1 MIGSKPVISVCEGQ
15 QLHMEVPVEAKSMQ
29 QPSFAIQRPVNVV
42 FNGVN
47 GRGAPD
53 RFCLSER
60 LLSQHMMLI
69 GGIGSGKTNTFNQI
83 LQSLIPQ
90 LTAKDV
96 MIIFDTKGDFLKE
109 FYTPGDVV
117 ISNDSSAR
125 GSLRPDY
132 WNILKELANS
142 GNRLR
147 EDVIEI
153 SNALYAEKLKN
164 AGENAFFPQAAK
176 DITTAVLYKYAY
188 QNANYGMSY
197 DNATLAMDLKK
208 ADLYWYQEEIL
219 KKSSE
224 YRAMMSYIPAD
235 APGQALGVLAEIQQ
249 MVRSLFVGN
258 FERKGT
264 LSIRQLVREKKG
276 RKIFIEYDIGVG
288 GMLTPIYSLLF
299 DLAIK
304 EALCRDKSDG
314 NVYFV
319 CDEFKL
325 LPNLQHIDDAVN
337 FGRSLGIKFMI
348 GIQNVD
354 QIIDIYGEHRAYNI
368 FSGFLNLLAFKVGDY
383 SSRKYIKERLGENRK
398 CTVYKSTTIQ
408 ETINAANVVEDWDIA
423 GLKLGEAIVSLNTA
437 EPFKFRFNEFKGRA

>member
-1 MIGSKPVISVCEGQ
+1 MVQTTIRVCEGQ
-15 QLHMEVPVEAKSMQ
+15 ELQMRVPQTAQIMQ
-29 QPSFAIQRPVNVV
+29 QSMLQTSRPINII
-42 FNGVN
+42 FQGKNGL
-47 GRGAPD
+47 GFDD
-53 RFCLSER
+53 RFVLTEK
-60 LLSQHMMLI
+60 LLSQHIMLI

-83 LQSLIPQ
+83 LQRLIPQ
-90 LTAKDV
+90 LTARDV

-109 FYTPGDVV
+109 FYAPGDVV
-117 ISNDSSAR
+117 ISNDSTAR
-125 GSLRPDY
+125 GPAGPDY
-132 WNILKELANS
+132 WNILKELVNS
-142 GNRLR
+142 GNRLK
-147 EDVIEI
+147 ENVIEI
-153 SNALYAEKLKN
+153 SNALYAGKLKN

-176 DITTAVLYKYAY
+176 DITSAVLHVYARVY
-188 QNANYGMSY
+188 EKNKVGY
-197 DNATLAMDLKK
+197 DNSILAGELKS
-208 ADLYWYQEEIL
+208 ADLYWYHKLLNEEH
-219 KKSSE
+219 E

-235 APGQALGVLAEIQQ
+235 APEQALGVLAEIQQ

-348 GIQNVD
+348 GVQNVD

>member
-1 MIGSKPVISVCEGQ
+1 M
-15 QLHMEVPVEAKSMQ
+15 
-29 QPSFAIQRPVNVV
+29 

-164 AGENAFFPQAAK
+164 AGENAFFHRRLKTLQQQFCTSMHIK
-176 DITTAVLYKYAY
+176 MQIT
-188 QNANYGMSY
+188 
-197 DNATLAMDLKK
+197 
-208 ADLYWYQEEIL
+208 E
-219 KKSSE
+219 
-224 YRAMMSYIPAD
+224 
-235 APGQALGVLAEIQQ
+235 
-249 MVRSLFVGN
+249 
-258 FERKGT
+258 
-264 LSIRQLVREKKG
+264 
-276 RKIFIEYDIGVG
+276 
-288 GMLTPIYSLLF
+288 
-299 DLAIK
+299 
-304 EALCRDKSDG
+304 
-314 NVYFV
+314 
-319 CDEFKL
+319 
-325 LPNLQHIDDAVN
+325 
-337 FGRSLGIKFMI
+337 
-348 GIQNVD
+348 
-354 QIIDIYGEHRAYNI
+354 
-368 FSGFLNLLAFKVGDY
+368 
-383 SSRKYIKERLGENRK
+383 
-398 CTVYKSTTIQ
+398 
-408 ETINAANVVEDWDIA
+408 
-423 GLKLGEAIVSLNTA
+423 
-437 EPFKFRFNEFKGRA
+437 